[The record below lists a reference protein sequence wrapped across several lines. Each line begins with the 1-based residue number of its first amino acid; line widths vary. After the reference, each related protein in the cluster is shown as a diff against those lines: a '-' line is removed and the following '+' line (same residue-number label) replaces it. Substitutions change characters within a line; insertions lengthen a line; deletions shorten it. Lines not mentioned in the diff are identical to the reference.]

1 MKRITALLFVV
12 FLLAA
17 ASAPMALA
25 EGTAAK
31 EGAATAQTAT
41 ATTPPSPLAQAVLAA
56 MDRKADP
63 CVDFYRYAC
72 GGWLDTTTLPADQS
86 RWGRGFSEI
95 AERNRL
101 VLKEILE
108 QAAKSPK
115 TDDDRKAGAYYASCM
130 DEAKIEELG
139 TKPLQPML
147 EEIATVKD
155 GASLMTVTGKMQ
167 ALTYGPLFD
176 LGVEPDFKNPNVNMA
191 MLFQGGLGLP
201 DRDYYLKDDERSKG
215 ILAAY
220 EQNVSKMLQLLGDE
234 PEAAAAAAKSIV
246 AFETELAKVSRERAA
261 LRDVEKLYNK
271 TDMAGLQK
279 LTPDLPWNSFLEAA
293 ALAAPKD
300 VNVAIPEF
308 FEGLAKATAGA
319 SPATLQSYLRWNLVR
334 GAAPRLPKAF
344 VDQNFEFY
352 GKTLAGQK
360 ELQARW
366 KRCVQATDRAMPEIV
381 GKLFVQKQ
389 FAGSS
394 KKTAQQMIVEIEH
407 AFGQGL
413 GQLSWM
419 DETTQKR
426 AAGKLQTLVNKI
438 GYPDKWIDYTK
449 LEVKPGD
456 YFGNGQ
462 RADVFEFRR
471 EADKI
476 GKPVDRS
483 EWGMS
488 APTVNAYYNPLW
500 NEMVFPAGILQA
512 PFFEQSYP
520 MAMNFGGIGM
530 VVGHELTHGYDDE
543 GRKFAPDGQLK
554 EWWEPAVSEK
564 FEKKAA
570 CIENLY
576 GDFEVQPGVKLNG
589 KLTLGENIADFGGLK
604 YSYRAYRNWAEEN
617 PSETPAVP
625 GLTDDQLFFVGFA
638 QTWCTLQTPEIE
650 RVLATVDP
658 HSPPRFR
665 VNGPVANTPEFAA
678 AFQCEAGVPMLPEK
692 TCTVW

>member
-1 MKRITALLFVV
+1 MKRLTVPLLAV
-12 FLLAA
+12 LMLAA
-17 ASAPMALA
+17 AALPSALA
-25 EGTAAK
+25 EGAAAK
-31 EGAATAQTAT
+31 AAAA
-41 ATTPPSPLAQAVLAA
+41 ANPAAPAAPSPIAETVLAA
-56 MDRKADP
+56 MDRTADP
-63 CVDFYRYAC
+63 CVDFYRFAC

-86 RWGRGFSEI
+86 RWGRGFTEI

-101 VLKEILE
+101 TLRGILE
-108 QAAKSPK
+108 QAGKNPKSEDEK
-115 TDDDRKAGAYYASCM
+115 KAGAFYASCM
-130 DEAKIEELG
+130 DEAKIEALG
-139 TKPLQPML
+139 TKPLQTLL
-147 EEIATVKD
+147 EEIATVED
-155 GASLMTVTGKMQ
+155 GASLMKLAGKMQ
-167 ALTYGPLFD
+167 ALTYGPLFG
-176 LGVEPDFKNPNVNMA
+176 LGVEADFKNPNVNMA
-191 MLFQGGLGLP
+191 MLIQGGIGLP
-201 DRDYYLKDDERSKG
+201 DRDYYLKDDERSRG

-220 EQNVSKMLQLLGDE
+220 EQNVAKMFQLLGDE
-234 PEAAAAAAKSIV
+234 PEAATAAARSVV

-279 LTPDLPWNSFLEAA
+279 LSPGLPWSDFLASA
-293 ALAAPKD
+293 SLVTPKE
-300 VNVAIPEF
+300 VNVATPEF
-308 FEGLAKATAGA
+308 FEGLAKAVAA
-319 SPATLQSYLRWNLVR
+319 APPETLQNYLRWNLVR

-344 VDQNFEFY
+344 IDQNFEFY

-366 KRCVQATDRAMPEIV
+366 KRCVSATDNAMPEIV
-381 GKLFVQKQ
+381 GKLFVQKE

-394 KKTAQQMIVEIEH
+394 KKTAQEMILEVEH

-413 GQLSWM
+413 EKLTWM
-419 DETTQKR
+419 DDTTRQR
-426 AAGKLQTLVNKI
+426 AAGKLKTLVNKI
-438 GYPDKWIDYTK
+438 GYPDKWIDYGT
-449 LEVKPGD
+449 LEIKPGD
-456 YFGNGQ
+456 YFGNAQ

-476 GKPVDRS
+476 GKPVDRT

-512 PFFEQSYP
+512 PFFDRSFP

-564 FEKKAA
+564 FDKQAA
-570 CIENLY
+570 CIETLY
-576 GDFEVQPGVKLNG
+576 DGFEVQPGVKLNG

-604 YSYRAYRNWAEEN
+604 YSYRAFRNWAEKH

-638 QTWCTLQTPEIE
+638 QTWCSIQTPEIE

-658 HSPPRFR
+658 HSPPKFR
-665 VNGPVANTPEFAA
+665 VNGPVAHLPEFAA
-678 AFQCEAGVPMLPEK
+678 AFECKAGTPMRPEK
-692 TCTVW
+692 TCAVW